1 MNPCGYPDRL
11 RRVLIM
17 ADVVPRGRRRAGLLR
32 SEGLEPV
39 TAGPLEVADPA
50 IVAGDFA
57 VVVVDERCLDSA
69 AGPAVKALR
78 KQDPELRVV
87 VDTGNGFPGV
97 TAQSSALGDC
107 APFMT
112 AADSLELVICVQR
125 SVRARYEERLT
136 RVEE

>member
-1 MNPCGYPDRL
+1 MNQSGHPNRL
-11 RRVLIM
+11 RRVLII
-17 ADVVPRGRRRAGLLR
+17 ADDVPRRRRLAGLLR

-97 TAQSSALGDC
+97 TAQSIALRHC

-112 AADSLELVICVQR
+112 AADSVSLVFCLQR
-125 SVRARYEERLT
+125 PVRPCDLHRTDR
-136 RVEE
+136 